1 MHPPAQQSNGSTA
14 RRVEA
19 APWTGERARSR
30 QRNGLEIARFS
41 PRELTDFHA
50 MQKIQLKVTNALGI
64 HARPSAKIVQLASRF
79 TCSVWL
85 AVEGRRVNARNIVAV
100 MLLAAGVGSTI
111 TIETS
116 GPDEKE
122 AIDALTDLIGRGF
135 AAKP

>member
-1 MHPPAQQSNGSTA
+1 MDPPAQQSNGPFAVRGEGAA
-14 RRVEA
+14 RA
-19 APWTGERARSR
+19 GERARSR
-30 QRNGLEIARFS
+30 QRHGLEIARFS

-85 AVEGRRVNARNIVAV
+85 AVRGRRVNARNVVAV

-116 GPDEKE
+116 GADEKE
-122 AIDALTDLIGRGF
+122 AIHD
-135 AAKP
+135 

>member
-1 MHPPAQQSNGSTA
+1 
-14 RRVEA
+14 
-19 APWTGERARSR
+19 
-30 QRNGLEIARFS
+30 
-41 PRELTDFHA
+41 

-64 HARPSAKIVQLASRF
+64 HARPSARIVHIASRF

-85 AVEGRRVNARNIVAV
+85 AVQGRRVNACNIVAV

-135 AAKP
+135 AAETLKGGTSPDR

>member
-1 MHPPAQQSNGSTA
+1 
-14 RRVEA
+14 
-19 APWTGERARSR
+19 
-30 QRNGLEIARFS
+30 
-41 PRELTDFHA
+41 
-50 MQKIQLKVTNALGI
+50 MQKSQVKVTNALGI
-64 HARPSAKIVQLASRF
+64 HARPSARIVHLASRF

-85 AVEGRRVNARNIVAV
+85 AVRGRRVNARNIVAV

-122 AIDALTDLIGRGF
+122 AIDALTDLIGSGF